1 MKKYLEVIIFVLF
14 SIAILVIALVVALY
28 LVKSS
33 DYDKLTSDYE
43 LLNFK
48 YGSLLDDYNLLSG
61 QYLELSKQYA
71 ELQTKYYELVEEYKG
86 LNLEYNK
93 ALDISAEL
101 TSKLYSAKEELNGY
115 KIEVQSSL
123 DWFKEN
129 ATLKSKSIKSKLDSK
144 CYSEKSGSC
153 YIAEAC
159 LNLVNEQ
166 FMNLEYK
173 DDTTLGKTD
182 KFISINEFLENKGG
196 DCEDFSLLFKA
207 EINYLL
213 EKCSDKEISIEAF
226 VISDSG
232 NYFLD
237 NSNSWYYANAKKH
250 NLEVGYIYPNIVCG
264 VLKDPN
270 KADVFGGHCVI
281 AFSKEKINYLSDL
294 NKLDLAELVEPQTG
308 QYLGRMK
315 YGPTTFD
322 VEYYVNGEYLP
333 ESVSYIKQVI
343 TDNDYYLYQN
353 SWKGY
358 ESIYDKFI
366 TLEQEIDSILE
377 KQK

>member
-1 MKKYLEVIIFVLF
+1 MKKYLKILIPVMFAVTILLIAFF
-14 SIAILVIALVVALY
+14 AILYSL
-28 LVKSS
+28 KSS
-33 DYDKLTSDYE
+33 DYDVLVG
-43 LLNFK
+43 N
-48 YGSLLDDYNLLSG
+48 YNLLEFKYNSLVG
-61 QYLELSKQYA
+61 DFNALSTQYA
-71 ELQTKYYELVEEYKG
+71 ELLAQYSELQTKYYELVEEYKS

-101 TSKLYSAKEELNGY
+101 TDKLYSAKEELNGY

-129 ATLKSKSIKSKLDSK
+129 ATLESKSIKSKLDSK
-144 CYSEKSGSC
+144 CISSTAGYC
-153 YIAEAC
+153 TIAEPC
-159 LNLVNEQ
+159 LDLVNEQ
-166 FMNLEYK
+166 FMGLEYK

-182 KFISINEFLENKGG
+182 KFISIDEFLENKGG

-213 EKCSDKEISIEAF
+213 EKCSGKEIKVEAF
-226 VISDSG
+226 VTSDSG

-250 NLEVGYIYPNIVCG
+250 NLIAGYIYPNIVCG

-281 AFSKEKINYLSDL
+281 AFSKEKIESLLDL
-294 NKLDLAELVEPQTG
+294 EKLNLAELVEPQTG

-315 YGPTTFD
+315 YGSTTFN
-322 VEYYVNGEYLP
+322 VEYYVEGEYFP
-333 ESVSYIKQVI
+333 ESVSYIKQII

-353 SWKGY
+353 GWKGY
-358 ESIYDKFI
+358 ESIYDMFI